1 MTLTSFPGAFFL
13 VSAAITVP
21 VLLIFAW
28 FYWQVRK
35 EQSEDLKQSLA
46 DDGETGGGGDI
57 LNLDDGGDSTDSEA
71 SGTATPEHK
80 ERY

>member
-1 MTLTSFPGAFFL
+1 MYVFSYLAPTSFICVFGYFH
-13 VSAAITVP
+13 S
-21 VLLIFAW
+21 W

-46 DDGETGGGGDI
+46 DEGETGGGDI

-71 SGTATPEHK
+71 SGTGTPEHK

>member
-1 MTLTSFPGAFFL
+1 M
-13 VSAAITVP
+13 
-21 VLLIFAW
+21 
-28 FYWQVRK
+28 RK
-35 EQSEDLKQSLA
+35 EQTEDLKQSLA
-46 DDGETGGGGDI
+46 DEGETGGGGDI